1 MNTFNNNIPYYSG
14 NYTTK
19 EFIMNMQSSIKNY
32 HYIRDILTYLVKS
45 KVNINFTLLTED
57 VIRALCKYGGIKG
70 DLNINFIDRNEVS
83 TILKEHYKEIKEDWR
98 KYYKVRIS
106 RGKYLLTLFY
116 SARVLIN
123 PSRVFLF
130 KNFLTLHI
138 KPIYND
144 RNNKNKD

>member
-32 HYIRDILTYLVKS
+32 HYIREILTHLVKNNI
-45 KVNINFTLLTED
+45 KINFNMLAED
-57 VIRALCKYGGIKG
+57 VINSLCKYGGIKG

-98 KYYKVRIS
+98 K
-106 RGKYLLTLFY
+106 
-116 SARVLIN
+116 
-123 PSRVFLF
+123 
-130 KNFLTLHI
+130 
-138 KPIYND
+138 
-144 RNNKNKD
+144 